1 MPNPIKRHQAIVS
14 FSKDHHFGL
23 LLVWKIRQGLQKSI
37 APERIAS
44 YVQFFFEADLNKHF
58 SDEEQ
63 LLFSR
68 LAATD
73 VLRVQAEQ
81 EHAAIYQLVK
91 EISQQPTDTALLTRL
106 ADALEQHIRFE
117 ERSLFNHLQQHI
129 PEAELQEIENR
140 ISNNSKEI
148 EEQWKDSF
156 WL

>member
-1 MPNPIKRHQAIVS
+1 MPNPIKRHQAMVS

-23 LLVWKIRQGLQKSI
+23 LLVWKIRQGLQKAV

-73 VLRVQAEQ
+73 VLRAQAEQ
-81 EHAAIYQLVK
+81 EHAVIYQLVK
-91 EISQQPTDTALLTRL
+91 DSGQQPTDTALLTQL

-129 PEAELQEIENR
+129 PEAELLEIENR

-148 EEQWKDSF
+148 EEQWKDPF
-156 WL
+156 WV

>member
-1 MPNPIKRHQAIVS
+1 MPNPIKRHQAMVS

-23 LLVWKIRQGLQKSI
+23 LLVWKIRQGLQKSV
-37 APERIAS
+37 APERIAD
-44 YVQFFFEADLNKHF
+44 YVGFFFDADLNKHF

-68 LAATD
+68 LAETD
-73 VLRVQAEQ
+73 VLRVQAEK
-81 EHAAIYQLVK
+81 EHATIYQLVK
-91 EISQQPTDTALLTRL
+91 DIHQRKTDTGLLTQL

-117 ERSLFNHLQQHI
+117 ERTLFNHLQQHI

-140 ISNNSKEI
+140 ISNNSKAI
-148 EEQWKDSF
+148 EEQWKDQF

>member
-91 EISQQPTDTALLTRL
+91 EIGQQPTDTALLTRL

>member
-1 MPNPIKRHQAIVS
+1 MPTPIKRHQAMVS

-23 LLVWKIRQGLQKSI
+23 LLVWKIRQGLQKSV
-37 APERIAS
+37 APERIAG
-44 YVQFFFEADLNKHF
+44 YARFFFEADLEKHF

-91 EISQQPTDTALLTRL
+91 DIAQQPTDTSLLTQL

-129 PEAELQEIENR
+129 PEAELLEIENR
-140 ISNNSKEI
+140 TSNNSKEI